1 MPSTHQRPA
10 AIVHLIVPVK
20 PLTRAKSRLRGA
32 STDHQALVL
41 AMLLDT
47 LAAAEATPAV
57 DRITVVSSDPVV
69 TAELTGRTV
78 ELAEDPGEL
87 NAALRHG
94 ARLASR
100 HGTVAALQADL
111 PALRPADLA
120 AALAEAAGRR
130 AFCADLAGT
139 GTTLLIAAPGE
150 DLTPRF
156 GAGSAVAHRAGG
168 AIAITAEVPTL
179 RCDVDTHADLDT
191 AVALGVGRHTAAVLA
206 RGNVHPTASP
216 GHAPSG
222 RAYWTMNDRE
232 HRDQP
237 TGRRTG
243 DDNRPGRRH
252 ERRH

>member
-10 AIVHLIVPVK
+10 AMVHLIVPVK

-57 DRITVVSSDPVV
+57 NRITVVSSDPVV
-69 TAELTGRTV
+69 TAELTGRAV

-94 ARLASR
+94 ARPVAR

-120 AALAEAAGRR
+120 TALAEAGGGR

-139 GTTLLIAAPGE
+139 GTTLLVAARGE
-150 DLTPRF
+150 DLAPRF
-156 GAGSAVAHRAGG
+156 GVGSAAAHRAGG
-168 AIAITAEVPTL
+168 AVAITAAVPTL
-179 RCDVDTHADLDT
+179 RCDVDTPSDLDT

-206 RGNVHPTASP
+206 RATVDRPAASE
-216 GHAPSG
+216 HAPTG
-222 RAYWTMNDRE
+222 RAYWTMGDCE

-243 DDNRPGRRH
+243 EDHRPGRRH
-252 ERRH
+252 ERRR